1 MSANVEL
8 VRAIYAAWE
17 RGDWGDVWWASPE
30 IEFVIADGPDR
41 RSIGGAEAM
50 ARTWREFL
58 AAWADYAVSGEEF
71 RALDDE
77 RVLALLRAT
86 GRGKASGAAI
96 TGAAER
102 GANVFTIRDGAVARL
117 AIYFDHRN
125 ALAELGLE
133 A

>member
-17 RGDWGDVWWASPE
+17 RGDWGDAWWAAPG

-41 RSIGGAEAM
+41 RTITGVDEM
-50 ARTWREFL
+50 ASTWREFL
-58 AAWADYAVSGEEF
+58 GAWSGYAVSGEEF

-77 RVLALLRAT
+77 RVLALLNAT
-86 GRGKASGAAI
+86 GRGKASGVDIAD
-96 TGAAER
+96 GSER

-117 AIYFDHRN
+117 AIYFDHRD
-125 ALAELGLE
+125 ALAELGLD